1 MYIYIYIQYTGF
13 LYRCTD
19 LYIRCTD
26 VCNGI
31 PMSYIMC
38 RYKNLVYVVC
48 YGQVVLNGV
57 PVSTGKAEEKKV
69 TCDSIVCGRY
79 TQGDDDNDHEV
90 FGIGRVRHIALY
102 VGHILL
108 CVEWFEVGDLDDDQ
122 RVGLTVIPVKIKRSQ
137 DEMWI
142 DASSII
148 IQKNVVIRP
157 SVGTRSFHVAIKP

>member
-1 MYIYIYIQYTGF
+1 M
-13 LYRCTD
+13 
-19 LYIRCTD
+19 
-26 VCNGI
+26 
-31 PMSYIMC
+31 
-38 RYKNLVYVVC
+38 
-48 YGQVVLNGV
+48 
-57 PVSTGKAEEKKV
+57 

-137 DEMWI
+137 DEMWT